1 MEVRISESKM
11 QELLK
16 LKLLI
21 INILCN
27 FRLAFL
33 QNWSCSWE
41 LPLFQADPSEVV
53 IPTFD
58 LRMVGFDGLSV
69 VLTLG
74 FFVLA
79 VHAKD
84 LVIVHAL
91 NPAAIQRLPAPIAV
105 LNFKKS
111 VSHTHCSFPII
122 TCISIQSG
130 SL

>member
-1 MEVRISESKM
+1 MVR
-11 QELLK
+11 
-16 LKLLI
+16 
-21 INILCN
+21 
-27 FRLAFL
+27 
-33 QNWSCSWE
+33 
-41 LPLFQADPSEVV
+41 
-53 IPTFD
+53 
-58 LRMVGFDGLSV
+58 FDGLPTI
-69 VLTLG
+69 LTLG
-74 FFVLA
+74 LFVLA
-79 VHAKD
+79 VHAEN

>member
-1 MEVRISESKM
+1 M

-16 LKLLI
+16 LKSLI
-21 INILCN
+21 INILYN

-33 QNWSCSWE
+33 QNWSCLWE
-41 LPLFQADPSEVV
+41 LPLFKAYPAEVV
-53 IPTFD
+53 VPAPDFS
-58 LRMVGFDGLSV
+58 MVGFDGLRI
-69 VLTLG
+69 VLALG

-79 VHAKD
+79 IHAED

-91 NPAAIQRLPAPIAV
+91 NPAAVQRLSAPIAI